1 MRRNRKSNSKKW
13 SRTAI
18 LLGIRTVSI
27 ISLLSALSVMPASAA
42 ADSEPIDLVPV
53 TVQIPEPTKDPR
65 PVIVTDHVLKQ
76 KDVEKLARLLWSSP
90 LRAECYKKE
99 LVWVVMNRAA
109 HGDPFGTSIQDCI
122 STSEFT
128 FFDAHAHRSDEN
140 MRIVREA
147 MNEWYSRKEGNNPG
161 TVIRLDA
168 YYIKF
173 TGEQNRR
180 LQMLDINKDPIAW
193 DPVK

>member
-1 MRRNRKSNSKKW
+1 MRLNR
-13 SRTAI
+13 TEI
-18 LLGIRTVSI
+18 LLGLS
-27 ISLLSALSVMPASAA
+27 SLILITALMSSPKALAES
-42 ADSEPIDLVPV
+42 SEPIDLVPV
-53 TVQIPEPTKDPR
+53 KTTMPEALPDPR
-65 PVIVTDHVLKQ
+65 PVIITDHVLKQ
-76 KDVEKLARLLWSSP
+76 KDVEKLARLIWSSP
-90 LRAECYKKE
+90 LRSECYKKE

-109 HGDPFGTSIQDCI
+109 HGEPFGTSIQDCI
-122 STSEFT
+122 NTSEFA

-161 TVIRLDA
+161 SVIRIDA

-173 TGEQNRR
+173 VGAENRR
-180 LQMLDINKDPIAW
+180 LQLMDINKDPINW

>member
-1 MRRNRKSNSKKW
+1 MISK
-13 SRTAI
+13 RMAT
-18 LLGIRTVSI
+18 LLGSVFVIATFVSSPI
-27 ISLLSALSVMPASAA
+27 TSM
-42 ADSEPIDLVPV
+42 ADTTEPIDLVPV

-109 HGDPFGTSIQDCI
+109 HGDPFGSSIQDCI

-168 YYIKF
+168 HYIKF
-173 TGEQNRR
+173 VGEQNRR
-180 LQMLDINKDPIAW
+180 LQMLDINKDPINW

>member
-1 MRRNRKSNSKKW
+1 MSLPQTSKAE
-13 SRTAI
+13 T
-18 LLGIRTVSI
+18 
-27 ISLLSALSVMPASAA
+27 
-42 ADSEPIDLVPV
+42 EPIDLIPV
-53 TVQIPEPTKDPR
+53 TAEAPEAVKDPR
-65 PVIVTDHVLKQ
+65 PVTVVSHDLDP

-90 LRAECYKKE
+90 LREEGYKKE

-128 FFDAHAHRSDEN
+128 FFDSHAHRSDEN
-140 MRIVREA
+140 LRIVREA

-161 TVIRLDA
+161 SVIRLDA

-173 TGEQNRR
+173 VGAENRR
-180 LQMLDINKDPIAW
+180 LQLLDINKDPIAW
-193 DPVK
+193 DPAE

>member
-1 MRRNRKSNSKKW
+1 MRRNRKSNSRKW
-13 SRTAI
+13 NRTAI
-18 LLGIRTVSI
+18 LLGIST

-42 ADSEPIDLVPV
+42 ADSTEPIDL
-53 TVQIPEPTKDPR
+53 IPISVEAPAAMPDPR

-128 FFDAHAHRSDEN
+128 FFDVHAHRSDEN

-161 TVIRLDA
+161 VVIRIDA

-173 TGEQNRR
+173 IGAENRR
-180 LQMLDINKDPIAW
+180 LQLLDINKDPINW
-193 DPVK
+193 DPIN

>member
-1 MRRNRKSNSKKW
+1 MISK
-13 SRTAI
+13 RMAT
-18 LLGIRTVSI
+18 LLGSVFVIATFVSSPI
-27 ISLLSALSVMPASAA
+27 TSM
-42 ADSEPIDLVPV
+42 ADTTEPIDLVPV
-53 TVQIPEPTKDPR
+53 TVQIPEAVKDPR
-65 PVIVTDHVLKQ
+65 PVNVVNHDLND
-76 KDVEKLARLLWSSP
+76 KDVEKMARLLWSSP

-109 HGDPFGTSIQDCI
+109 HGDPFGSSIQDCI
-122 STSEFT
+122 TVSEFS
-128 FFDAHAHRSDEN
+128 FFDSHAHRSDEN

-168 YYIKF
+168 YYLKF

-180 LQMLDINKDPIAW
+180 LQLLDINKDPINW

>member
-122 STSEFT
+122 IT
-128 FFDAHAHRSDEN
+128 
-140 MRIVREA
+140 
-147 MNEWYSRKEGNNPG
+147 
-161 TVIRLDA
+161 
-168 YYIKF
+168 
-173 TGEQNRR
+173 
-180 LQMLDINKDPIAW
+180 MLL
-193 DPVK
+193 

>member
-1 MRRNRKSNSKKW
+1 MRRNRKSNSMKW
-13 SRTAI
+13 NRTAI
-18 LLGIRTVSI
+18 LLGAFLICGS
-27 ISLLSALSVMPASAA
+27 SALSVMPQSAL
-42 ADSEPIDLVPV
+42 ADSEPIDLVPI
-53 TVQIPEPTKDPR
+53 TVQIPEAVKDPR

-109 HGDPFGTSIQDCI
+109 HGEPFGSSIQDCI
-122 STSEFT
+122 TVSEFS
-128 FFDAHAHRSDEN
+128 FFDSHAHRSDEN

-180 LQMLDINKDPIAW
+180 LQMLDINKDPINW

>member
-1 MRRNRKSNSKKW
+1 MI
-13 SRTAI
+13 AMF
-18 LLGIRTVSI
+18 VSSPI
-27 ISLLSALSVMPASAA
+27 TSM
-42 ADSEPIDLVPV
+42 ADTTEPIDLVPV

-128 FFDAHAHRSDEN
+128 FFDSHAHRSDEN

-161 TVIRLDA
+161 AVIRLDA

-193 DPVK
+193 DPVQ